1 MNKWPRLVLSTIGLT
16 LVTAGT
22 AHAGLKA
29 VDTGPYTVAS
39 GRFPL
44 WYQDNNEMK
53 MELCQS
59 RAASSRVAATVPP
72 SYMCLLGA
80 EPGVYDDAQPMVFP
94 DNFPGELFWFTAE
107 TDIPAVGNSGFELE
121 VYVAAVEAAFSA
133 EAPIDGDQVSFA
145 RIRIRAA
152 VPRTG
157 LYTITHPYGVEK
169 INVTTTGRRAINMT
183 RDIGIGAPGNFT
195 GAMNGNIGPFLQRVG
210 ALYTERNPDTG
221 EMETFVGDP
230 NLREPVTGSPN
241 GTNFIRI
248 VGPDGASIETNTFSV
263 SGKLYDDRAQTPL
276 EIDRSTYRRTGAG
289 TQVEVFAK
297 SANSSELCYRN
308 TLGLGNPPVP
318 CSIDLDSDANGLFFG
333 KHAPTG
339 TAPEFV
345 VVTATNPTGTTRPT
359 SQSAK
364 LTDVVKVQAA
374 SYDWSNHRLT
384 IQASSSDEVVVPDLV
399 AQGFGRLTRS
409 GINQQ
414 LVVNDLPQPPASI
427 TVKSS
432 AGGADTEPVTVI
444 GTAPTGPIDEL
455 PQTVADSASAVPG
468 TPLTLNVLANDTAAN
483 GPLTITDLTQPATG
497 QGTVALSGTTALI
510 YTPPATVTA
519 PFTATFTYR
528 AMDANNV
535 KSVPTTVTVAVG
547 GPANQ
552 APVAGNDTGTTQTAP
567 LTLSVLANDTDLEGN
582 VPLTVINL
590 TQPGTGLG
598 SVSTNGTTVT
608 YTPPVG
614 LAATT
619 NVTFTY
625 QARDSLGAVSTPAT
639 VAVTVTVP
647 VNRPPVAGN
656 DSGSTT
662 TAPLTL
668 SVLGNDLDPE
678 GDNPLTVVNLT
689 QPAAGQGT
697 ATTNGTTITFTPPAS
712 VPGPIS
718 ATFTYQARDSRGA
731 LSTPATVTVQV
742 APVPNTENLR
752 ITAASVTARAGRF
765 TWDVSGTSQTRPNTI
780 TVTANTA
787 SGVVTLGTATVSLA
801 GNWRVLVSNTLN
813 PGTAA
818 TVTARSTAGST
829 VTAPV
834 GP

>member
-1 MNKWPRLVLSTIGLT
+1 M
-16 LVTAGT
+16 
-22 AHAGLKA
+22 
-29 VDTGPYTVAS
+29 AS
-39 GRFPL
+39 
-44 WYQDNNEMK
+44 
-53 MELCQS
+53 
-59 RAASSRVAATVPP
+59 
-72 SYMCLLGA
+72 
-80 EPGVYDDAQPMVFP
+80 
-94 DNFPGELFWFTAE
+94 
-107 TDIPAVGNSGFELE
+107 
-121 VYVAAVEAAFSA
+121 
-133 EAPIDGDQVSFA
+133 PI
-145 RIRIRAA
+145 
-152 VPRTG
+152 
-157 LYTITHPYGVEK
+157 L
-169 INVTTTGRRAINMT
+169 
-183 RDIGIGAPGNFT
+183 
-195 GAMNGNIGPFLQRVG
+195 
-210 ALYTERNPDTG
+210 
-221 EMETFVGDP
+221 
-230 NLREPVTGSPN
+230 
-241 GTNFIRI
+241 
-248 VGPDGASIETNTFSV
+248 
-263 SGKLYDDRAQTPL
+263 
-276 EIDRSTYRRTGAG
+276 
-289 TQVEVFAK
+289 
-297 SANSSELCYRN
+297 
-308 TLGLGNPPVP
+308 
-318 CSIDLDSDANGLFFG
+318 
-333 KHAPTG
+333 
-339 TAPEFV
+339 
-345 VVTATNPTGTTRPT
+345 
-359 SQSAK
+359 
-364 LTDVVKVQAA
+364 
-374 SYDWSNHRLT
+374 
-384 IQASSSDEVVVPDLV
+384 
-399 AQGFGRLTRS
+399 
-409 GINQQ
+409 
-414 LVVNDLPQPPASI
+414 
-427 TVKSS
+427 
-432 AGGADTEPVTVI
+432 
-444 GTAPTGPIDEL
+444 
-455 PQTVADSASAVPG
+455 
-468 TPLTLNVLANDTAAN
+468 
-483 GPLTITDLTQPATG
+483 
-497 QGTVALSGTTALI
+497 
-510 YTPPATVTA
+510 
-519 PFTATFTYR
+519 
-528 AMDANNV
+528 
-535 KSVPTTVTVAVG
+535 
-547 GPANQ
+547 
-552 APVAGNDTGTTQTAP
+552 
-567 LTLSVLANDTDLEGN
+567 
-582 VPLTVINL
+582 
-590 TQPGTGLG
+590 PGTGLG